1 MYEVFC
7 KIDSSEGSLVAN
19 RRDQR
24 IELLEWMHSYQKVID
39 YGFTTLSS
47 ISNDEEAKI
56 IFHRMGR
63 KGHGMVLL
71 K

>member
-1 MYEVFC
+1 MYDAFF
-7 KIDSSEGSLVAN
+7 KIDSSKSSSVTNG
-19 RRDQR
+19 RDQR
-24 IELLEWMHSYQKVID
+24 IELLKWMHGYQKVID
-39 YGFTTLSS
+39 YGFTALGS

-56 IFHRMGR
+56 IFHRMGI